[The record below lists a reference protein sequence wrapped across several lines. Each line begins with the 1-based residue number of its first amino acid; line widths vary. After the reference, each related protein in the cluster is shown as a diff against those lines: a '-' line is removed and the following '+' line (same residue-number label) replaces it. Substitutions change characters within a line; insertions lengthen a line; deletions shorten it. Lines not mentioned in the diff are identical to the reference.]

1 MSQLKSKSLSV
12 FVGLILASAV
22 LGAQAAQT
30 PAKVKDVRQQITLSQ
45 DVKVGSTVLK
55 SGKYEV
61 SSKNQ
66 ELTFRLLV
74 QDPAYA
80 YQWIRDTKFKPVVVK
95 TTPTVLDEKSKS
107 LQLDTTPD
115 TAGVPVLKAI
125 TLDDTN
131 VKFTIEQ

>member
-1 MSQLKSKSLSV
+1 M
-12 FVGLILASAV
+12 
-22 LGAQAAQT
+22 
-30 PAKVKDVRQQITLSQ
+30 
-45 DVKVGSTVLK
+45 KVGSTVLK